1 MSKEDSAPAVGAT
14 TAMVVDKTSKQT
26 KVSARCEA
34 CFMEKS
40 KEESS
45 SKLSVL

>member
-1 MSKEDSAPAVGAT
+1 
-14 TAMVVDKTSKQT
+14 MVVDKTSKQT
-26 KVSARCEA
+26 KVRARCEA

-45 SKLSVL
+45 SNLLVV